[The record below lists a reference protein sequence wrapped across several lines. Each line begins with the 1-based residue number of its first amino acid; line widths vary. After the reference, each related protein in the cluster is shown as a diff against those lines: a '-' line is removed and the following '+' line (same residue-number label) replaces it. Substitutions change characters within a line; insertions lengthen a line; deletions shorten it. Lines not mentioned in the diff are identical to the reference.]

1 MRNILLVAQYDG
13 TDFAGWQHQPE
24 QRTVQTTLA
33 EAVRKIVVHPVELF
47 ASSRTDSGVH
57 ARMMPV
63 TFETERDHIRP
74 SGFIKGLNS
83 LLPADLS
90 VIDAREVPLGWRPR
104 DAAVAKTYT
113 YRLQLG
119 PRHALSQRFTWWR
132 PKARLDIAA
141 MRDAAALLVGEHDF
155 AAFRSIHCDA
165 HTTKRR
171 IYVLD
176 VSEPSVDRVVT
187 IVLTGNAFL
196 RNMVRIIAG
205 TLVEVASGQRSA
217 ASVAQALTSGIR
229 TDAGPTAP
237 ACGLTLTEVHF
248 EGYPRLGKRGAPPPG
263 VAELP
268 RPPEP

>member
-1 MRNILLVAQYDG
+1 MRNILIVAQYDG

-33 EAVRKIVVHPVELF
+33 QAIEHMVGHAAELF
-47 ASSRTDSGVH
+47 ASSRTDAGVH

-63 TFETERDHIRP
+63 SFETERDHIP
-74 SGFIKGLNS
+74 TTGFVKGLNT

-90 VIDAREVPLGWRPR
+90 VTDARDMPLGWRPR

-119 PRHALSQRFTWWR
+119 PRRALSQRFTWWR
-132 PKARLDIAA
+132 PKEELDLAA
-141 MRDAAALLVGEHDF
+141 MRVGAAHFLGEHDF
-155 AAFRSIHCDA
+155 AAFRSVHCDA
-165 HTTKRR
+165 HTTRR
-171 IYVLD
+171 RMYRVD
-176 VSEPSVDRVVT
+176 VSQPDPDRVVS
-187 IVLTGNAFL
+187 VVVTGNAFL

-205 TLVEVASGQRSA
+205 TLVEVGAGRRA
-217 ASVAQALTSGIR
+217 PASVATALASGAR

-248 EGYPRLGKRGAPPPG
+248 EGYPRLGKRGAPTAPS
-263 VAELP
+263 AEPSLP
-268 RPPEP
+268 ES